1 MEDRQMNIK
10 SNKRT
15 YGAAIMFM
23 VYYFLRLVRLPF
35 FVSGLVRNWG
45 TTSFPLVRLLFG
57 IGFFAFGTY
66 VAAISI
72 KAMQYADGTAKKY
85 QVHTSFFQSYRTLLV
100 ANIIV
105 AGVYMLFNFGVNI
118 KISTRDFNFSLDL
131 LPIAIAIA
139 GYYLVNQDYKELPM
153 RLELEKNIF
162 EHFHQ
167 KKEDS
172 LKTKDDKDEYKID
185 PNDY

>member
-1 MEDRQMNIK
+1 MNIK

-35 FVSGLVRNWG
+35 FVFGLIRNWG
-45 TTSFPLVRLLFG
+45 TTSLPLIRLLVG
-57 IGFFAFGTY
+57 IGFFVFGAY
-66 VAAISI
+66 VAALSI

-85 QVHTSFFQSYRTLLV
+85 QVHTAFFQNYRTLLV
-100 ANIIV
+100 ANVIV
-105 AGVYMLFNFGVNI
+105 AGIYTAFNFIVNI
-118 KISTRDFNFSLDL
+118 KISAGAFNFSLDL
-131 LPIAIAIA
+131 LPVAFAVA

-162 EHFHQ
+162 DHFHQ
-167 KKEDS
+167 KKEDAP
-172 LKTKDDKDEYKID
+172 KTKDDKDEYKID